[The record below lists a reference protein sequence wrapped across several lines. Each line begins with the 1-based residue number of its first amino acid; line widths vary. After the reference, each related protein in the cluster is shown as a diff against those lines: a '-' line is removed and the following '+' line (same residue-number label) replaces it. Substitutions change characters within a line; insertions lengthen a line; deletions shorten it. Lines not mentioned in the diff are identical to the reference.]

1 MTTPPAPFRLYNTLT
16 KQTEPFEPLRE
27 GEVSLYVCGM
37 TVYDH
42 IHIGHG
48 RAMVAF
54 DAFVRYLRHRGWAV
68 RFVRNFTDIDD
79 KIIRRAL
86 ASGEEPLALAQRY
99 IDAFHE
105 DTDALGL
112 ARPDVEPRVS
122 TSMEA
127 IIHMTEHLIERGH
140 AYEAEGSVWF
150 SVQSFPEYGKL
161 SRQRVDELR
170 SADEESGKRHPADF
184 ALWKACKPGEPTWPS
199 PWGQGRPGWHI
210 ECSAM
215 SREQL
220 GEQIDIHGGGLDLVF
235 PHHENEVAQSECAS
249 GRTFSRYWMHNGLIT
264 MASGQK
270 MGKSLG
276 NVFNIRE
283 ALSVFPAEAL
293 RLYLLQNHYRTAL
306 PWSET
311 SLVEALSM
319 LARLYEAK
327 EVAAQLVSEAGAGE
341 AGHIADTPAA
351 AAQALGE
358 DAAAALALAEG
369 FEARLYASLD
379 DDFNTAQALA
389 LAFELARALNR
400 LAGHKKAKRKAGPI
414 AALALRA
421 FDRFSAALNLLGDT
435 PRAFLE
441 EVKRKRLSPLGLSV
455 AAVEAMIAERAAA
468 RAAKD
473 WAASD
478 RLRDA
483 LDAQGIS
490 VMDTPTGAEWRVK
503 L

>member
-1 MTTPPAPFRLYNTLT
+1 MASTPAPFRLYNTLS
-16 KQTEPFEPLRE
+16 KQTEEFAPLRD

-86 ASGEEPLALAQRY
+86 ERGEEPLDLAQHY
-99 IDAFHE
+99 IDAFHQ

-127 IIHMTEHLIERGH
+127 IIHMTEHLIAKGH
-140 AYEAEGSVWF
+140 AYEADGSVWF

-170 SADEESGKRHPADF
+170 SADEETGKRHPADF

-220 GEQIDIHGGGLDLVF
+220 GAQIDIHGGGLDLVF

-249 GRTFSRYWMHNGLIT
+249 GEPFARYWMHNGLIT

-283 ALSVFPAEAL
+283 ALTLFPAEAL

-311 SLVEALSM
+311 SLTEALSM

-327 EVAAQLVSEAGAGE
+327 EVAGQMVSETGE
-341 AGHIADTPAA
+341 AQESAA
-351 AAQALGE
+351 AAAKALGE

-369 FEARLYASLD
+369 FEERLYGSLD
-379 DDFNTAQALA
+379 DDFNTAQALS
-389 LAFELARALNR
+389 LAFELARAVNR
-400 LAGHKKAKRKAGPI
+400 LAGHKKAKRRAGPI
-414 AALALRA
+414 AAVALAALE
-421 FDRFSAALNLLGDT
+421 RFSAALNLLGAA
-435 PRAFLE
+435 PAEFME
-441 EVKRKRLSPLGLSV
+441 EVKRKRLAPLGLTAEEV
-455 AAVEAMIAERAAA
+455 EGLLAARAAA
-468 RAAKD
+468 RAAKE
-473 WAASD
+473 WAESD
-478 RLRDA
+478 RLRDL
-483 LDAQGIS
+483 LDARGVV
-490 VMDTPTGAEWRVK
+490 VMDTLSGAEWRVK